1 MIGEGDTNE
10 TVAGPAGAA
19 GSGVG
24 VAAVPD
30 TSRNELRDTARNE
43 LRDTATAAGDESPA
57 CETSQRPTASGA
69 SVLVVTEADA
79 VAGAGDVA
87 AGGEVVEA
95 GDVV

>member
-30 TSRNELRDTARNE
+30 TSRNE